1 MPQAEEALTLDAL
14 PQRNIS
20 NFSSNSYEV
29 LGSTCFKGRG
39 NALRY
44 EVYGFVI
51 GTKELL
57 LLQQVQIQRQV
68 SIWLWHSP
76 RKRLLS
82 RVSHYVQDKCHLEV
96 LTVTLWDHSDTDKKT
111 GTRRV
116 TVAQLRVP
124 RSVTSLTHW
133 DKSVRPSQP
142 APVWWCSIGSSDRS
156 VTGWFWSLGL
166 LSLWTKSHLI

>member
-29 LGSTCFKGRG
+29 LGSTCFKGGG

-68 SIWLWHSP
+68 SIWL
-76 RKRLLS
+76 
-82 RVSHYVQDKCHLEV
+82 
-96 LTVTLWDHSDTDKKT
+96 
-111 GTRRV
+111 
-116 TVAQLRVP
+116 
-124 RSVTSLTHW
+124 
-133 DKSVRPSQP
+133 
-142 APVWWCSIGSSDRS
+142 
-156 VTGWFWSLGL
+156 
-166 LSLWTKSHLI
+166 